1 MTNETDIGAELYA
14 LVKAEFERRIAADST
29 LGRLSTM
36 KDADEYAHKVGA
48 HLAAAL
54 AKYVKPEA
62 LPDGKLYYN
71 IAEKVLVPSLRE
83 NHRLVN
89 NACAKVQELLDERQ
103 GLKLRPQRGEYPEE
117 RVHEL
122 INAASHAEE
131 WSKMESILTDS
142 VRTLTDSFYAENVR
156 ANADFR
162 SRAGLSVEIVREGS
176 SKCCQW
182 CAGLVGRY
190 AYPNEVPK
198 DVYRRHDNCTCSVT
212 YVNGRDR
219 QNVWTKARWTASAGR
234 SVRLEK
240 AENAEK
246 PVRFTHEQARELE
259 KRLTGG
265 AYGGIIDSRQYDDIL
280 QYEGKSNFTESD
292 YEKAVSVIPENL
304 RNELGNYVTRIYIGK
319 DDEPSSYFPEK
330 REIRLNPKT
339 GDKSIVHELGH
350 AFGEMMG
357 VYDDLDFLSILSE
370 GLPLDN
376 WNEVI
381 YDDGDN
387 MHDSRTAYAIESP
400 KFIRSYQG
408 RIYPPN
414 EDEIITDSAI
424 RPEWLKEYI
433 SVGFDSYFRFPVIL
447 NEKDPKLYSY
457 LEMKINERI
466 SKRI

>member
-1 MTNETDIGAELYA
+1 MTNETDIGAELYT
-14 LVKAEFERRIAADST
+14 LVKAEFERSIAADST
-29 LGRLSTM
+29 LGRLSAM

-54 AKYVKPEA
+54 AKYLKPEA

-71 IAEKVLVPSLRE
+71 IAEKVLAPTLRE
-83 NHRLVN
+83 SHRLIN
-89 NACAKVQELLDERQ
+89 DACAKVQELLDERQ

-131 WSKMESILTDS
+131 WSKTESILTDS

-219 QNVWTKARWTASAGR
+219 QNVWTKARWTASAER
-234 SVRLEK
+234 AVRLEK

-265 AYGGIIDSRQYDDIL
+265 AYGGIIEYALKGSQEIEFARVNGAGRVEKKYLSQIKADYD
-280 QYEGKSNFTESD
+280 KFTSIFGD
-292 YEKAVSVIPENL
+292 LTLLNGFNVAPYDN
-304 RNELGNYVTRIYIGK
+304 NEVYGLYS
-319 DDEPSSYFPEK
+319 PHS
-330 REIRLNPKT
+330 REITLFGIGGKNGFSFAVKT
-339 GDKSIVHELGH
+339 ASNEKKSGMWSTSSPFHGQRHELGH
-350 AFGEMMG
+350 ALQAELAATDNDWNNKLQRIQEIFDNLSSECDNMDQSEKNTYMKNR
-357 VYDDLDFLSILSE
+357 LSIYGFQNIEEFMSE
-370 GLPLDN
+370 CVAEYTNSPN
-376 WNEVI
+376 K
-381 YDDGDN
+381 
-387 MHDSRTAYAIESP
+387 SRETA
-400 KFIRSYQG
+400 KKVC
-408 RIYPPN
+408 
-414 EDEIITDSAI
+414 EI
-424 RPEWLKEYI
+424 LKE
-433 SVGFDSYFRFPVIL
+433 
-447 NEKDPKLYSY
+447 
-457 LEMKINERI
+457 
-466 SKRI
+466 

>member
-14 LVKAEFERRIAADST
+14 LVKAEFERRIAADRT
-29 LGRLSTM
+29 LGRLSAM
-36 KDADEYAHKVGA
+36 KDADEYAHKVGT

-54 AKYVKPEA
+54 AKYLKPEA

-71 IAEKVLVPSLRE
+71 IAEKVLAPTLRE
-83 NHRLVN
+83 NHRLIN
-89 NACAKVQELLDERQ
+89 DACAKVQELLDERQ

-131 WSKMESILTDS
+131 WSKTESILTDS

-219 QNVWTKARWTASAGR
+219 QNVWTKARWTASAER
-234 SVRLEK
+234 AVRLEK

-246 PVRFTHEQARELE
+246 PVRFTREQARELE

-265 AYGGIIDSRQYDDIL
+265 AYGGIIGKDGNVSDSNSLLLIEDSERQRIRHDIIPKMNTTDIAPRQSIHRQGTSEYETRRQIL
-280 QYEGKSNFTESD
+280 QQKGQYGPPYLTISD
-292 YEKAVSVIPENL
+292 EELQRLVDEFKGTGRIKINKRGEWDSIETIVKNDRIVGVVVNNL
-304 RNELGNYVTRIYIGK
+304 
-319 DDEPSSYFPEK
+319 
-330 REIRLNPKT
+330 T
-339 GDKSIVHELGH
+339 GDEAPTSVFKIHYGKNGIHIVPD
-350 AFGEMMG
+350 
-357 VYDDLDFLSILSE
+357 YPSKK
-370 GLPLDN
+370 GL
-376 WNEVI
+376 I
-381 YDDGDN
+381 
-387 MHDSRTAYAIESP
+387 
-400 KFIRSYQG
+400 
-408 RIYPPN
+408 
-414 EDEIITDSAI
+414 
-424 RPEWLKEYI
+424 
-433 SVGFDSYFRFPVIL
+433 
-447 NEKDPKLYSY
+447 
-457 LEMKINERI
+457 
-466 SKRI
+466 